1 VAAGNRFDT
10 EMRDPQSRKPLFLM
24 QRCIS
29 ALRMAFDKV
38 PGPLRAKDA
47 ALHFAAYGCMSVLKS
62 AFAGKT
68 LLMTSVATIHASRN
82 RIGCSLE
89 SVMQAAF

>member
-1 VAAGNRFDT
+1 VAAGNGFDT

-47 ALHFAAYGCMSVLKS
+47 ALHFAA
-62 AFAGKT
+62 
-68 LLMTSVATIHASRN
+68 
-82 RIGCSLE
+82 
-89 SVMQAAF
+89 